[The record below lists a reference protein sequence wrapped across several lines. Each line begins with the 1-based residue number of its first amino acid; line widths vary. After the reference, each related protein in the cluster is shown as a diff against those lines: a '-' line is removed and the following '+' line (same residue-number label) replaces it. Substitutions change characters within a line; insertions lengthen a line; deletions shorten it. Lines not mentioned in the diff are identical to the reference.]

1 MSNLRIEVEYGYDGD
16 VVHNIVDDDTDELV
30 AIVFAG
36 QETAEQMIESLDNA
50 RALAVLEK
58 M

>member
-1 MSNLRIEVEYGYDGD
+1 MLRIEFEYGYDGELI
-16 VVHNIVDDDTDELV
+16 HNIVDDKTDELV
-30 AIVFAG
+30 AMVFAG